1 VAAGSGRCEVLELE
15 RDEREILVDLLETRL
30 ADLRMEIRCS
40 SRLAYRDM
48 LRKKKRVL
56 EKTIAHFREDHSY
69 RVEAAGAGSP
79 PL

>member
-1 VAAGSGRCEVLELE
+1 
-15 RDEREILVDLLETRL
+15 
-30 ADLRMEIRCS
+30 
-40 SRLAYRDM
+40 M

-69 RVEAAGAGSP
+69 RAEVAGAGSP